1 MSHLLVRNFEVRER
15 VLGEISD
22 CHDTLDQKQLQQPLE
37 KGRTDAELRGRRHA
51 IRERISFHE
60 WMKRERIPQ
69 HRQRL
74 YASNRCP
81 HHRRTGLGRHRRARR
96 RFSITRT
103 EVAEHDR
110 LAREG
115 DAC

>member
-1 MSHLLVRNFEVRER
+1 
-15 VLGEISD
+15 
-22 CHDTLDQKQLQQPLE
+22 
-37 KGRTDAELRGRRHA
+37 
-51 IRERISFHE
+51 
-60 WMKRERIPQ
+60 MKRERIPQ
-69 HRQRL
+69 YRRRL
-74 YASNRCP
+74 DASNRCP
-81 HHRRTGLGRHRRARR
+81 HHRRTRLGRHRRARR